1 MSGDSQEMPEVADGD
16 TESPALFTPD
26 DVAVDQLMSLG
37 FSKNAAI
44 RALFYTGNQTVD
56 VAADWLLENSDK
68 DLDIP
73 LEVDL
78 QGTSDSSEEDEA
90 EDFLSGATYKMVF
103 VVNAELGM
111 GVGKVAAQVAHA
123 ALSLFRNMI
132 DSDAKAEMLM
142 VWGHMGETKIVL
154 RGENS
159 TQLEAL
165 SQHASSLGLD
175 SYLVQDAGHTQVA
188 PGSRTV
194 LGVFGKVTEVDRV
207 TGTLK
212 LL

>member
-1 MSGDSQEMPEVADGD
+1 MSNESGDT
-16 TESPALFTPD
+16 TENSNTGGQSLFIPD

-37 FSKNAAI
+37 FSKNAAL

-56 VAADWLLENSDK
+56 IAADWLLENSDK
-68 DLDIP
+68 NLDTP
-73 LEVDL
+73 LENDL
-78 QGTSDSSEEDEA
+78 QGASDSSDEDDT
-90 EDFLSGATYKMVF
+90 EDFLSADTYKMVF
-103 VVNAELGM
+103 VVNSELNM

-132 DSDAKAEMLM
+132 DTDAKAQMLIM
-142 VWGHMGETKIVL
+142 WGHMGETKIVL
-154 RGENS
+154 RGENT

-165 SQHASSLGLD
+165 SHQASGLGLD
-175 SYLVQDAGHTQVA
+175 NYLVHDAGHTQVA
-188 PGSRTV
+188 PGSTTV
-194 LGVFGKVTEVDRV
+194 LGIFGKVEEVDRV

>member
-1 MSGDSQEMPEVADGD
+1 MSGDNHDTSQTADDG
-16 TESPALFTPD
+16 SQALFMPD
-26 DVAVDQLMSLG
+26 DVAVDQLMSMG

-56 VAADWLLENSDK
+56 MAADWLLENSDK
-68 DLDIP
+68 NLDTP
-73 LEVDL
+73 LEDDL
-78 QGTSDSSEEDEA
+78 QCTSDSSEEDDA
-90 EDFLSGATYKMVF
+90 EDFLSGDTYKMVF
-103 VVNAELGM
+103 VVNAELNM

-132 DSDAKAEMLM
+132 DTDAKAQMLM

-154 RGENS
+154 RGENT

-165 SQHASSLGLD
+165 AHQASSLGLD
-175 SYLVQDAGHTQVA
+175 KYLVQDAGHTQVA
-188 PGSRTV
+188 AGSKTV
-194 LGVFGKVTEVDRV
+194 LGIFGKVVEVDRV
-207 TGTLK
+207 TGSLK